1 MGIFRNRREPE
12 LDLSD
17 DSLLAETAE
26 AAAEALPASGPQAV
40 SDAGP
45 AEREESGADNTDSA
59 AQAALAPQPSRAEQ
73 EQVWRTAAT
82 ENARHWPQL
91 MSDPRRLLAKMADIS
106 ARYGDSSLWQRAPA
120 GIMREAAIE
129 LYGLPQSVDNSVI
142 SGAIQQAHAEGQR
155 LAASRHQAKLGLA
168 PPRGASVVPP
178 IVSEEQRIIREMME
192 ARRGGIF

>member
-1 MGIFRNRREPE
+1 MGIFRSKREPE

-17 DSLLAETAE
+17 DSLLAEAME
-26 AAAEALPASGPQAV
+26 AAVEELPAAEP
-40 SDAGP
+40 DAEQ
-45 AEREESGADNTDSA
+45 AERAEQAEPGADNTQSA
-59 AQAALAPQPSRAEQ
+59 VEAALAPQPSRAEQ
-73 EQVWRTAAT
+73 EQIWRAAAT

-129 LYGLPQSVDNSVI
+129 LYGLPQGMDSSII
-142 SGAIQQAHAEGQR
+142 SGAVKQAHAEGRR
-155 LAASRHQAKLGLA
+155 LAENRHQAKLGLA
-168 PPRGASVVPP
+168 PPRGASVAPP
-178 IVSEEQRIIREMME
+178 LVSEEQRIIREMMA